1 MKNKFILL
9 AALLLVLPVR
19 GCKKEILAPSVI
31 EFDCRSSST
40 ERKLP
45 NLPNIR
51 MLADRCEDYV
61 FNIEKLSE
69 AIHIFAQ
76 EYSQDFDIDRS
87 VVLSRLTGLRIT
99 VSAIPRTVDAAYDIN
114 GKYLKNKVPVNGLA
128 IDKDNIW
135 IEVRTSNISSTALI
149 HELVHIMIWRDQIY
163 HGDPDHEGKEFSGW
177 SKRHTE
183 VIHRVNNILLD
194 LNI

>member
-76 EYSQDFDIDRS
+76 EYSQD
-87 VVLSRLTGLRIT
+87 
-99 VSAIPRTVDAAYDIN
+99 SAPPTY
-114 GKYLKNKVPVNGLA
+114 
-128 IDKDNIW
+128 
-135 IEVRTSNISSTALI
+135 SSTNMSDTKITSAFSI
-149 HELVHIMIWRDQIY
+149 VLVL
-163 HGDPDHEGKEFSGW
+163 F
-177 SKRHTE
+177 
-183 VIHRVNNILLD
+183 
-194 LNI
+194 